1 LTQDAVTDEQLY
13 RIADAAAGDARLAI
27 GILLTAKQR
36 LEAGGWRVVHSIVD
50 SIWVTPDPDT
60 DAEDRT
66 PLETLAAE
74 ITETVGIRLEYE
86 AAYEWV
92 AFVPQRHSDTGAL
105 TKYFGKLTDE
115 AGVKLRGIEARQRS
129 TSSFVETI
137 QRACLDR
144 FAATRSPEAVIDR
157 LHQAIT
163 RLHTGGVAPDQ
174 LVEEV
179 CVSKPLDAYTHATRT
194 VAALER
200 ARAQDIAPHPGQ
212 RIRYI
217 VVDDAKSTRDR
228 VAFVHEHP
236 ESYDAEYYETQ
247 LIRAVESLLSPLNW
261 DRTDI
266 QCALNDYETPRLATF
281 VESQA
286 E

>member
-1 LTQDAVTDEQLY
+1 MHGSPSGSYSLQNNGWKPADGVSSTASLIPSGSPQIQILTPKT
-13 RIADAAAGDARLAI
+13 G
-27 GILLTAKQR
+27 
-36 LEAGGWRVVHSIVD
+36 
-50 SIWVTPDPDT
+50 
-60 DAEDRT
+60 
-66 PLETLAAE
+66 LETLAAE

-86 AAYEWV
+86 AAYEYEWV

-179 CVSKPLDAYTHATRT
+179 CVSKPLDAYTHTTRT

-247 LIRAVESLLSPLNW
+247 LIRAVESLLSPLDW

-266 QCALNDYETPRLATF
+266 QCALNDYETPGLATF